1 MKVWILE
8 QDISRGENLGR
19 MVKRFLENAGAGS
32 RITMYQRPVEVVSA
46 LKQHKG
52 KPAVLFINPDAF
64 DMKYSGLN
72 LAHKIFEKKMDISL
86 VLVSESIGYA
96 YDGYAFCAEGYVCY
110 GKNLQEQ
117 LNHILKRLYYRYSM
131 EVERLEFFVKRQ
143 CVQMPLLKISHIES
157 DNHYSVI
164 HTDYGRSYRSYVS
177 LSTLYEQ
184 LADRENF
191 IMVGKSYVINTIH
204 IKMFT
209 KEEVALHENVSIP
222 VPVRLQKMIYETLT
236 TQMS

>member
-72 LAHKIFEKKMDISL
+72 
-86 VLVSESIGYA
+86 
-96 YDGYAFCAEGYVCY
+96 
-110 GKNLQEQ
+110 
-117 LNHILKRLYYRYSM
+117 HILKRLYYRYSM

-164 HTDYGRSYRSYVS
+164 HTDYGRSYRSYIS

>member
-1 MKVWILE
+1 MW
-8 QDISRGENLGR
+8 
-19 MVKRFLENAGAGS
+19 
-32 RITMYQRPVEVVSA
+32 
-46 LKQHKG
+46 
-52 KPAVLFINPDAF
+52 
-64 DMKYSGLN
+64 
-72 LAHKIFEKKMDISL
+72 
-86 VLVSESIGYA
+86 
-96 YDGYAFCAEGYVCY
+96 Y

-164 HTDYGRSYRSYVS
+164 HTDYGRSYRSYIS

>member
-1 MKVWILE
+1 MVWE
-8 QDISRGENLGR
+8 
-19 MVKRFLENAGAGS
+19 KFTGAAQSYFEAPVLPLFDGS
-32 RITMYQRPVEVVSA
+32 GTIGIFCETPMR
-46 LKQHKG
+46 
-52 KPAVLFINPDAF
+52 PDA
-64 DMKYSGLN
+64 
-72 LAHKIFEKKMDISL
+72 
-86 VLVSESIGYA
+86 VV
-96 YDGYAFCAEGYVCY
+96 
-110 GKNLQEQ
+110 
-117 LNHILKRLYYRYSM
+117 
-131 EVERLEFFVKRQ
+131 
-143 CVQMPLLKISHIES
+143 KISHIES

-164 HTDYGRSYRSYVS
+164 HTDYGRSYRSYIS

-209 KEEVALHENVSIP
+209 KEEVALRENVSIP